1 MTYQRVI
8 SKNLIPTFQL
18 LLCQRFGRQLAAT
31 VTTFPLKDE
40 HLFTNEHYEMRQSL
54 KKLIDKDINPYVDEW
69 EKQEIFPAHQVFKNL
84 GDNGFL
90 GVNYSTEYGGL
101 DLPYSFNIAI
111 AEELGNIH
119 CVGVPM
125 AIGVQTDMATP
136 ALATFGSDEL
146 RKKFLTPTIAGD
158 MVACVGVSEAGA
170 GSDVASIQTT
180 AVPKRG
186 MDDYII
192 NGNKMWTTSG
202 LQADWM
208 CLLANTSEGN
218 PHTNKSLIC
227 LPMDA
232 SGISKTKIHKLG
244 AHSSD
249 TAQMF
254 FDNVVVPKK
263 YLIGEEGK
271 GFTYQMIQFQRER
284 LWCAASGIKLT
295 LVIVGCTVIIITGK
309 YISISDLQ
317 SRATLAC
324 CIV

>member
-1 MTYQRVI
+1 MTCLHR
-8 SKNLIPTFQL
+8 LIIMAYWVKLVPSLQSS
-18 LLCQRFGRQLAAT
+18 LCQRFSRQLAAT
-31 VTTFPLKDE
+31 ITTFPLKDE
-40 HLFTNEHYEMRQSL
+40 HLFTNEHHEMRQSL

-69 EKQEIFPAHQVFKNL
+69 EKQEIFPAHKVFKNL

-101 DLPYSFNIAI
+101 GLPYSFNLAV
-111 AEELGNIH
+111 AEELGTIH
-119 CVGVPM
+119 CHGIPL

-146 RKKFLTPTIAGD
+146 RKKFLIPTIAGD
-158 MVACVGVSEAGA
+158 MVACIGVSEVGA
-170 GSDVASIQTT
+170 GSDVAGIKTT
-180 AVPKRG
+180 VIPKRG
-186 MDDYII
+186 TDDYII
-192 NGNKMWTTSG
+192 NGSKMWTTSG

-218 PHTNKSLIC
+218 PHRNKSLIC

-244 AHSSD
+244 LASSD
-249 TAQMF
+249 TAQIF

-271 GFTYQMIQFQRER
+271 GFTYQMIQFQKER
-284 LWCAASGIKLT
+284 LWCAVSGLT
-295 LVIVGCTVIIITGK
+295 LLIVGG
-309 YISISDLQ
+309 
-317 SRATLAC
+317 
-324 CIV
+324 

>member
-1 MTYQRVI
+1 MTYRVI
-8 SKNLIPTFQL
+8 AQNLVPTFRS

-31 VTTFPLKDE
+31 ITTFPLKDE
-40 HLFTNEHYEMRQSL
+40 HLFTNEHHEMCQSL

-69 EKQEIFPAHQVFKNL
+69 EKQQMFPAHKVFKNL

-90 GVNYSTEYGGL
+90 GVNYPTEYGGL
-101 DLPYSFNIAI
+101 GLPYSFNIAI

-119 CVGVPM
+119 CSVSM

-170 GSDVASIQTT
+170 GSDVASIKTT
-180 AVPKRG
+180 AVFKRG
-186 MDDYII
+186 TDDYII
-192 NGNKMWTTSG
+192 NDSKMWTTSG

-208 CLLANTSEGN
+208 CLLANISEGN
-218 PHTNKSLIC
+218 PHRNKSLIC

-244 AHSSD
+244 SHSSD
-249 TAQMF
+249 TSQTF
-254 FDNVVVPKK
+254 FENVVVPKK

-271 GFTYQMIQFQRER
+271 
-284 LWCAASGIKLT
+284 
-295 LVIVGCTVIIITGK
+295 
-309 YISISDLQ
+309 DLLI
-317 SRATLAC
+317 R
-324 CIV
+324 

>member
-1 MTYQRVI
+1 MVSRLITKVI
-8 SKNLIPTFQL
+8 VPSSLHVT
-18 LLCQRFGRQLAAT
+18 FGRQLAAT
-31 VTTFPLKDE
+31 ITTFPLKDE
-40 HLFTNEHYEMRQSL
+40 HLFTNEHDEMRQSL

-69 EKQEIFPAHQVFKNL
+69 EKQEIFPAHKVFKNL

-111 AEELGNIH
+111 AEELGSIH
-119 CVGVPM
+119 CGGVPM
-125 AIGVQTDMATP
+125 AIGVQSDMATP

-146 RKKFLTPTIAGD
+146 RKKFLIPTIAGD
-158 MVACVGVSEAGA
+158 MVACLGVSEAGA
-170 GSDVASIQTT
+170 GSDVASIKTT

-186 MDDYII
+186 TDDYII
-192 NGNKMWTTSG
+192 NGSKMWITSG

-218 PHTNKSLIC
+218 PHRNKSLIC

-244 AHSSD
+244 MASSD
-249 TAQMF
+249 TAQIF
-254 FDNVVVPKK
+254 FENVVVPKK

-284 LWCAASGIKLT
+284 LWGAVSGLKMLIVLLKLKQYV
-295 LVIVGCTVIIITGK
+295 LSPAII
-309 YISISDLQ
+309 
-317 SRATLAC
+317 C
-324 CIV
+324 NV

>member
-1 MTYQRVI
+1 MAYLVKLVPNVQ
-8 SKNLIPTFQL
+8 S
-18 LLCQRFGRQLAAT
+18 LLCQRIGRQLAAT
-31 VTTFPLKDE
+31 ITTFPLKDE

-69 EKQEIFPAHQVFKNL
+69 EKQEIFPAHKVFKNL

-90 GVNYSTEYGGL
+90 GVNYSAEYGGL

-111 AEELGNIH
+111 AEELGSIH
-119 CVGVPM
+119 CGGVPM

-136 ALATFGSDEL
+136 ALAKFGSDEL
-146 RKKFLTPTIAGD
+146 CKKFLTPTIAGD

-170 GSDVASIQTT
+170 GSDVASIKTT

-186 MDDYII
+186 TDDYII
-192 NGNKMWTTSG
+192 NGSKMWITSG

-208 CLLANTSEGN
+208 CLLANTSVGN
-218 PHTNKSLIC
+218 PHRNKSLIC

-244 AHSSD
+244 SYSSD
-249 TAQMF
+249 TSQTF
-254 FDNVVVPKK
+254 FENVIVPKK

-284 LWCAASGIKLT
+284 LWGAASGIKL
-295 LVIVGCTVIIITGK
+295 I
-309 YISISDLQ
+309 
-317 SRATLAC
+317 
-324 CIV
+324 

>member
-1 MTYQRVI
+1 MTYRVI
-8 SKNLIPTFQL
+8 ARYLVPTFRSL
-18 LLCQRFGRQLAAT
+18 PCQRFGRQLAAT
-31 VTTFPLKDE
+31 ITTLPLKDE
-40 HLFTNEHYEMRQSL
+40 HLFTNEHHEMRQSL

-69 EKQEIFPAHQVFKNL
+69 EKQQMFPAHKVFKNL

-101 DLPYSFNIAI
+101 GLPYSFNIAI
-111 AEELGNIH
+111 AEELGSIH
-119 CVGVPM
+119 CGGVSM

-146 RKKFLTPTIAGD
+146 CKKFLTPTIAGD

-170 GSDVASIQTT
+170 GSDVASIKTT

-186 MDDYII
+186 TDDYII
-192 NGNKMWTTSG
+192 NGSKMWTTSG

-218 PHTNKSLIC
+218 PHRNKSLIC

-232 SGISKTKIHKLG
+232 SGITKTKIHKLG
-244 AHSSD
+244 VHSSD
-249 TAQMF
+249 TSEAF
-254 FDNVVVPKK
+254 FENVVVPKK

-271 GFTYQMIQFQRER
+271 GFAYQMIQFQRER
-284 LWCAASGIKLT
+284 LWAATSGNRMA
-295 LVIVGCTVIIITGK
+295 IT
-309 YISISDLQ
+309 
-317 SRATLAC
+317 
-324 CIV
+324 